1 MQVIESAMRRSRT
14 VVMSLAVIIVAGV
27 MTYVG
32 VPKEAEPDIKIPM
45 IYVHMTHDGIS
56 PEDAE
61 RLLVRP
67 MEQEIRTIE
76 GIEELTADAYEGG
89 ASVTIRFDAGTNVD
103 IALQDAR
110 AKVDAAKAKLP
121 AETEEPRVSE
131 IKFSR
136 FSPMLILNLAGEV
149 PERTLTTIARDLKE
163 KIEGVTGVLEVTLV
177 GVREELMEIVVDPR
191 AMESYGLDQSQIFSL
206 VDRNNRLVAAG
217 ALHTSEGRFPVKV
230 PGVFETAADL
240 LEMPIKVV
248 DDRIVQ
254 FRDVAEVRR
263 TYKDAES
270 VARLNGNP
278 ALAIEVVQRSGAN
291 IIGTV
296 GEVKTLIEAER
307 QNWPPGIEIVAS
319 RDKSKDVNRMLSS
332 LQNSVIS
339 AVLLVFI
346 IIIGILGIRAAGLG
360 GVAIPGSFLL
370 GILTIAAFGITINMM
385 VLFALIMAVGLLVDG
400 AIVVT
405 ELADRRMAEGMEK
418 RDAYLSAARRMSW
431 PIIASTCTTL
441 AAFVP
446 LAFWP
451 NEIGEFMKFLPI
463 TLIAVLSAS
472 LLMALLFVPT
482 LGSIFGASGTMSEQA
497 RRDLTVAETGDL
509 EQISGMTGKYIQFLK
524 RSLKRPW
531 INVATVTGLLI
542 LTYSAFFAFGRG
554 VELFPSIEPEFANLE
569 IHARGDLSTEEKD
582 FLVRQVEA
590 YVLDLDEVESVYAKT
605 GGSGQ
610 GAAEDQIG
618 MITLNFIE
626 WDERRPAN
634 EILAEV
640 RTNTAGLA
648 GISIQTQKAQ
658 EGPQQGKPVSIQLSS
673 RFPDILTDATR
684 KVREALENIDGVY
697 NVDDTRPL
705 PGIEWRIDVDRAEA
719 ARFGADITLVGN
731 MIQLVTNGIKVG
743 EYRPDDADDEIDI
756 RVRYPYVDRSLA
768 QIDELRIPTQNGLV
782 PISNFVERVPANK
795 VSTIQR
801 TNMRRTMK
809 VEADVLDD
817 YLDGEIV
824 QQMVEVLPYLEIDP
838 SVAVQFRGGSEDQQE
853 AQAFLGKAMMIAVSV
868 MAIILVTQFNN
879 LFQALLILTAVV
891 FSTGGVLLGHLVMDK
906 PFGTVM
912 SGIGV
917 ITLAGIVVNNN
928 IVFIDT
934 FNVLKNRGSIAYE
947 AILRTCALR
956 LRPVLL
962 TTVTTILGLMPMVFA
977 VDIDLIN
984 RDISVGAPATQY
996 FSQLSSSVAG
1006 GLAFATILTLLLTPS
1021 LLMIQANA
1029 SAWFAGRKNRRSD
1042 QAITTHSCQQGA
1054 AKN

>member
-1 MQVIESAMRRSRT
+1 MRIIDTAMRRSRT
-14 VVMSLAVIIVAGV
+14 VVMSLAVIIIAGV
-27 MTYVG
+27 MTYVS
-32 VPKEAEPDIKIPM
+32 VPKEAEPDINIPM
-45 IYVHMTHDGIS
+45 IYVSMTHDGIS

-76 GIEELTADAYEGG
+76 GIEELTANAYEGG
-89 ASVTIRFDAGTNVD
+89 ASLTIQFDAGTDVD

-121 AETEEPRVSE
+121 SETEEPTVTE

-136 FSPMLILNLAGEV
+136 FDPMLVLNLAGEV

-163 KIEGVTGVLEVTLV
+163 KIEGLSGVLEVTLV

-191 AMESYGLDQSQIFSL
+191 AMESYGLDQAQILQL

-230 PGVFETAADL
+230 PGVFETAEDV
-240 LEMPIKVV
+240 LEMPIKAVG
-248 DDRIVQ
+248 DRIVH

-270 VARLNGNP
+270 VARLNGNR

-291 IIGTV
+291 IIQTV
-296 GEVKTLIEAER
+296 EQVFALIDAER
-307 QNWPPGIEIVAS
+307 VGWPEGIEVVAS
-319 RDKSKDVNRMLSS
+319 RDKSKDVKQMLGN

-346 IIIGILGIRAAGLG
+346 IIIGILGIRAAGLV

-370 GILTIAAFGITINMM
+370 GILTIASFGISINMM

-405 ELADRRMAEGMEK
+405 ELADRRMAEGME
-418 RDAYLSAARRMSW
+418 RHDAYSSAARRMAW

-451 NEIGEFMKFLPI
+451 NEMGEFMKFLPI
-463 TLIAVLSAS
+463 TLIAVLSSS

-482 LGSIFGASGTMSEQA
+482 LGSMFGSSGAMSEQA
-497 RRDLTVAETGDL
+497 RRDLTIAETGDL
-509 EQISGMTGKYIQFLK
+509 NQVSGLTGRYIQFLK
-524 RSLKRPW
+524 RTMKHPW
-531 INVATVTGLLI
+531 INVGAVTALLV
-542 LTYSAFFAFGRG
+542 LTYAAFFTFGRG
-554 VELFPSIEPEFANLE
+554 FELFPDVEPEFAYIE
-569 IHARGDLSTEEKD
+569 IRARGDLSTEEKD
-582 FLVRQVEA
+582 FLVQQVEA
-590 YVLDLDEVESVYAKT
+590 YVLDLEEVESVYAKT

-618 MITLNFIE
+618 TITLNFVE
-626 WDERRPAN
+626 WDQRRKAD
-634 EILAEV
+634 EILADIRES
-640 RTNTAGLA
+640 TAGLA
-648 GISIQTQKAQ
+648 GISIQTRKAQ
-658 EGPQQGKPVSIQLSS
+658 DGPQQGKPVQIELSS
-673 RFPDILTDATR
+673 RFP
-684 KVREALENIDGVY
+684 EALTEATGRVRDALDTVEGVY

-705 PGIEWRIDVDRAEA
+705 PGIEWQIDVDRAEA

-731 MIQLVTNGIKVG
+731 MIQLVTNGIKIG
-743 EYRPDDADDEIDI
+743 EYRPDDAEDEIDI
-756 RVRYPYVDRSLA
+756 RVRYPYDDRSLE
-768 QIDELRIPTQNGLV
+768 QIDELRIPTENGLV
-782 PISNFVERVPANK
+782 PISNFVKRVPANK
-795 VSTIQR
+795 VSAIQR
-801 TNMRRTMK
+801 TDMRRTMR
-809 VEADVLDD
+809 VEADVFEG
-817 YLDGEIV
+817 YLDGNVVAE
-824 QQMVEVLPYLEIDP
+824 MAELLPYLDIDP
-838 SVAVQFRGGSEDQQE
+838 SVSVSFRGGSEDQQE
-853 AQAFLGKAMMIAVSV
+853 AQAFLGKAMMIAVAV
-868 MAIILVTQFNN
+868 MAIILVTQFNS
-879 LFQALLILTAVV
+879 LFQAFLILTAVV
-891 FSTGGVLLGHLVMDK
+891 FSTGGVFLGHLIMDK

-912 SGIGV
+912 SGVGV

-934 FNVLKNRGSIAYE
+934 YNVLRKRGSDAYD

-977 VDIDLIN
+977 WNIDLIN
-984 RDISVGAPATQY
+984 RDVSVGAPATQWWT
-996 FSQLSSSVAG
+996 QLSSSVAG
-1006 GLAFATILTLLLTPS
+1006 GLAFATILTLFLTPS
-1021 LLMIQANA
+1021 LLMIQANV
-1029 SAWFAGRKNRRSD
+1029 SAWLARRRERKTGQS
-1042 QAITTHSCQQGA
+1042 AAAHS
-1054 AKN
+1054 